1 MSNVIYLTLTG
12 ERQGEISAGCGTE
25 KSIGNRFQYR
35 HENEILVYQLSSS
48 SVSTAGGVHHQ
59 GLRFTKPTD
68 KSSPLLT
75 TAINENEK
83 LRLSF
88 DYYRTNR
95 FGRQEKYYHIE
106 LRGASIQGISS
117 SHKKDSLDTESITVS
132 YEYIRSKHLI
142 ANTEFSNLIL
152 PDAYNQLFPP
162 DEIKQPEKRNIAL
175 TLGVFFDG
183 TGNNAVNTQNMLAA
197 CTAAHFD
204 ISDPDAESILARM
217 AQEQMGVSGT
227 GATSYTGGYT
237 NIHWLNTL
245 YKTDLPIESGQAQAA
260 IYVEGIGTEAGRPDS
275 MIGLSLGVADTGV
288 IAKTDLAVK
297 QIAGTLKKFFDD
309 MREFAS
315 VPSLKVTEFQFDIF
329 GFSRGAAAARH
340 FANRIQRED
349 RDIIN
354 AIRYGMNDVEYAGAP
369 AGKTRFIGIFD
380 TVAAIGTPQN
390 GLNPHTA
397 NTGDVNIV
405 LRPGVAE
412 KVFHITAQHECR
424 FNFALNSVQP
434 AWSELALPGAHS
446 DIGGGYLP
454 ATRENIYL
462 TRPEAVTVPLDTPLA
477 DTRTYRHAMEQL
489 PILESSAVA
498 APLIRTNDI
507 TADAWEDTR
516 MPVHPRDGMQKRAFA
531 ALTMKKRI
539 VKNDWSKVV
548 LRVMIDAAQD
558 AGVVFKPI
566 THEYSELILPSVL
579 SPLSEKA
586 IVSAAAIR
594 SGITANPFT
603 RAEID
608 IIAQDY
614 IHCSANWNSIV
625 FDSTRKPYGGTSVSE
640 ILSFVNRPDQNWQR
654 TIYNMDGNQK

>member
-12 ERQGEISAGCGTE
+12 EHQGQISSGCGTV

-48 SVSTAGGVHHQ
+48 SVSTTGGAHHQ
-59 GLRFTKPTD
+59 GLSFTKPVD
-68 KSSPLLT
+68 KSSPLLMA
-75 TAINENEK
+75 AINENEK

-95 FGRQEKYYHIE
+95 FGRQEKYFHIE
-106 LRGASIQGISS
+106 LRGASIQALSS
-117 SHKKDSLDTESITVS
+117 SVTKDMLDTESISVI
-132 YEYIRSKHLI
+132 YDYIRSKHLI
-142 ANTEFSNLIL
+142 ANTEFSDLVL
-152 PDAYNQLFPP
+152 PEKYNELFPP
-162 DEIKQPEKRNIAL
+162 NEEKQPEKRGITL

-204 ISDPDAESILARM
+204 LSDPDAESILART

-245 YKTDLPIESGQAQAA
+245 YKTDLPVDSGQAQAA
-260 IYVEGIGTEAGRPDS
+260 IYVEGIGTEAGKPDS

-297 QIAGTLKKFFDD
+297 QIAGAINKFFA
-309 MREFAS
+309 EAAKIVS
-315 VPSLKVTEFQFDIF
+315 VPSLNVVELKFDIF

-340 FANRIQRED
+340 FANRIQMED
-349 RDIIN
+349 RAIIN
-354 AIRYGMNDVEYAGAP
+354 AIRYGMSDIAYSGAP

-390 GLNPHTA
+390 GLNPHTS

-434 AWSELALPGAHS
+434 AWPELTLPGAHS

-454 ATRENIYL
+454 VMRENIYL
-462 TRPEAVTVPLDTPLA
+462 TRPEVETVPLDTPLTH
-477 DTRTYRHAMEQL
+477 TRAYRHALALL
-489 PILESSAVA
+489 PILKSSAVA
-498 APLIRTNDI
+498 APLIRPHDI
-507 TADAWEDTR
+507 TADVWEDTR
-516 MPVHPRDGMQKRAFA
+516 MPADPRNGMQKRAFA
-531 ALTMKKRI
+531 ALVMKNRI

-548 LRVMIDAAQD
+548 LRVMIDAAQN
-558 AGVVFKPI
+558 AGVVFNPIDPTKP
-566 THEYSELILPSVL
+566 EYVLPAELI
-579 SPLSEKA
+579 PLCNTAITSSKA
-586 IVSAAAIR
+586 ALLGQST
-594 SGITANPFT
+594 SGFT
-603 RAEID
+603 VPETD
-608 IIAQDY
+608 IITQSY
-614 IHCSANWNSIV
+614 IHCSANWNSIALDGKGRT
-625 FDSTRKPYGGTSVSE
+625 FGGASVSE
-640 ILSFVNRPDQNWQR
+640 TIGFVNRPDENWQR
-654 TIYNMDGNQK
+654 TIYNMDGNKK

>member
-12 ERQGEISAGCGTE
+12 EHQGEISAGCGTE

-106 LRGASIQGISS
+106 LRGASIQGITS
-117 SHKKDSLDTESITVS
+117 SHNKDSLDTESITVS

-142 ANTEFSNLIL
+142 ANTEFSNLLL

-162 DEIKQPEKRNIAL
+162 DEIKQPEKRNITL

-340 FANRIQRED
+340 FANRIQTED

-434 AWSELALPGAHS
+434 AWPELALPGAHS

-454 ATRENIYL
+454 A
-462 TRPEAVTVPLDTPLA
+462 
-477 DTRTYRHAMEQL
+477 
-489 PILESSAVA
+489 
-498 APLIRTNDI
+498 
-507 TADAWEDTR
+507 
-516 MPVHPRDGMQKRAFA
+516 
-531 ALTMKKRI
+531 
-539 VKNDWSKVV
+539 
-548 LRVMIDAAQD
+548 
-558 AGVVFKPI
+558 
-566 THEYSELILPSVL
+566 
-579 SPLSEKA
+579 
-586 IVSAAAIR
+586 
-594 SGITANPFT
+594 
-603 RAEID
+603 
-608 IIAQDY
+608 
-614 IHCSANWNSIV
+614 
-625 FDSTRKPYGGTSVSE
+625 
-640 ILSFVNRPDQNWQR
+640 
-654 TIYNMDGNQK
+654 

>member
-1 MSNVIYLTLTG
+1 MSNVIYLTLMG
-12 ERQGEISAGCGTE
+12 ERQREISSGCGTE

-48 SVSTAGGVHHQ
+48 SVSTTDGVHHQ
-59 GLRFTKPTD
+59 GLSFTKPVD
-68 KSSPLLT
+68 KSSPLLMA
-75 TAINENEK
+75 AINENEK

-106 LRGASIQGISS
+106 LHGASIQAISS
-117 SHKKDSLDTESITVS
+117 SVTKDMLDTESISVS
-132 YEYIRSKHLI
+132 YDYIRSKHLI
-142 ANTEFSNLIL
+142 ANTEFSDLVL
-152 PDAYNQLFPP
+152 PEKYNEIFPP
-162 DEIKQPEKRNIAL
+162 SEQKQPEKRNITL

-204 ISDPDAESILARM
+204 LSDPDAESILART
-217 AQEQMGVSGT
+217 AQEQMDISGT
-227 GATSYTGGYT
+227 GAISYTGGYT

-245 YKTDLPIESGQAQAA
+245 YKTDLPIDSGQAQAA
-260 IYVEGIGTEAGRPDS
+260 IYVEGIGTEAGKPDS
-275 MIGLSLGVADTGV
+275 MIGLSFGVADTGV

-297 QIAGTLKKFFDD
+297 QIAGAIKKFFDD
-309 MREFAS
+309 IREFVS
-315 VPSLKVTEFQFDIF
+315 VPSLKVTEFRFDIF

-340 FANRIQRED
+340 FANRIQMED

-354 AIRYGMNDVEYAGAP
+354 AIRQGLNNVEYAGAP

-434 AWSELALPGAHS
+434 AWPELALPGAHS

-454 ATRENIYL
+454 VMRENLYL
-462 TRPEAVTVPLDTPLA
+462 THPEVETVPLDTPLT
-477 DTRTYRHAMEQL
+477 DTRAYRHAMEQL
-489 PILESSAVA
+489 PILKLSAVL
-498 APLIRTNDI
+498 APLIRTYDI
-507 TADAWEDTR
+507 TADVWEDTR
-516 MPVHPRDGMQKRAFA
+516 MPAHPREGMQKRAFA
-531 ALTMKKRI
+531 ALVMKKRI

-558 AGVVFKPI
+558 AGVVFKEI
-566 THEYSELILPSVL
+566 QKNDALNL
-579 SPLSEKA
+579 SPDLLKLCEKSILMGQA
-586 IVSAAAIR
+586 CR
-594 SGITANPFT
+594 SGKIPSEFNQQET
-603 RAEID
+603 D
-608 IIAQDY
+608 CIAKNL
-614 IHCSANWNSIV
+614 IHCSANWNSII
-625 FDSTRKPYGGTSVSE
+625 FDRTQKPYGGASMSE
-640 ILSFVNRPDQNWQR
+640 TLGFVNRPDENWQR
-654 TIYNMDGNQK
+654 TIYNMDGIQK